1 MKAERWDEK
10 HWDDTDHER
19 TGRGKDTVMLMLNHA
34 QNHLWREV
42 WPASPRDRARGLYWW
57 KVRAQVHA
65 LHHGGGGG
73 MQAAAEFGGQTQYTT
88 RRTRL
93 SQYLAAC
100 GVVYGRGGAQLS

>member
-42 WPASPRDRARGLYWW
+42 WPAAPRDGARGLYWSD
-57 KVRAQVHA
+57 VRSQVHRA
-65 LHHGGGGG
+65 RAPPWRPWWYVNVLKCNYERSS
-73 MQAAAEFGGQTQYTT
+73 AA
-88 RRTRL
+88 
-93 SQYLAAC
+93 
-100 GVVYGRGGAQLS
+100 